1 MLKGI
6 VWDLDGTL
14 VQFKL
19 NYQRARSAT
28 KQIFESH
35 GLPTHLL
42 TGDNFIIQMIQ
53 IASDYFEHHM
63 HLPLSEIHRIKQLVD
78 KAVIEVEA
86 DAANQARP
94 MDGIIQVLNSLQT
107 YNLKMGILTYNT
119 KLNTILSLE
128 KAGLSKYFRDQ
139 AQIVGR
145 DCVQNSKPH
154 PDHINCV
161 LNTMKLTPDEIC
173 VIGDHPRDIE
183 AANNVSPRS
192 IAIIIRDHT
201 PKEFQT
207 PYICYD
213 SEIKEKLFLLLQG
226 FMN

>member
-1 MLKGI
+1 

-14 VQFKL
+14 IQFKL
-19 NYQRARSAT
+19 DYQRARRVT
-28 KQIFESH
+28 KQILESH

-42 TGDNFIIQMIQ
+42 TGDHFIIQMIQ
-53 IASDYFEHHM
+53 IASNYFEHQL
-63 HLPLSEIHRIKQLVD
+63 HLELSEIYRIKQLVD

-94 MDGIIQVLNSLQT
+94 MDGIINVLDSLQAN
-107 YNLKMGILTYNT
+107 NLKMGILTYNT
-119 KLNTILSLE
+119 KQNTILSLE

-145 DCVQNSKPH
+145 DCVQHSKPH
-154 PDHINCV
+154 PDHINC
-161 LNTMKLTPDEIC
+161 LLTTMKLVPDEIC

-183 AANNVSPRS
+183 AAINVHARS
-192 IAIIIRDHT
+192 IAIISREHT

-207 PYICYD
+207 SFICYD
-213 SEIKEKLFLLLQG
+213 SEIKEKLIPLVKG
-226 FMN
+226 FMD